1 MYKMNHSTIIL
12 SSVAILFGVI
22 GLPLFFFGC
31 VTYIPNAC
39 LSYTEIDG
47 KVNNYF
53 IKNIT
58 CRSGS
63 TKFKNEYPCYDAF
76 LELSYQRNSKN
87 HSCNCLIYNRE
98 KNFDDLHQ
106 DLNNNF
112 PIGYKSVFYLN
123 KIDKKECYYDKN
135 GIEILTYLGLLFCL
149 FSFISTLII
158 IFTRCKITEKIKIH
172 PYDQDDNLVLNPFN
186 IQFIGPQNY
195 TEFSQYDD
203 EELKNPI

>member
-1 MYKMNHSTIIL
+1 MNHSIIIL
-12 SSVAILFGVI
+12 SSIALLFGAV

-39 LSYTEIDG
+39 LSYMEIDG
-47 KVNNYF
+47 KVDNYF

-63 TKFKNEYPCYDAF
+63 PKFKNEYPCYTAF
-76 LELSYQRNSKN
+76 LELSYQRYSKN
-87 HSCNCLIYNRE
+87 HSCNCLIYNR
-98 KNFDDLHQ
+98 KTNLVDLQQ

-123 KIDKKECYYDKN
+123 KIDKKECYYDKI
-135 GIEILTYLGLLFCL
+135 GSEIRTYLGLIFCS
-149 FSFISTLII
+149 FSLISILII
-158 IFTRCKITEKIKIH
+158 IFTRCKIIEKFKIH
-172 PYDQDDNLVLNPFN
+172 PNNQDDDLILNPFN